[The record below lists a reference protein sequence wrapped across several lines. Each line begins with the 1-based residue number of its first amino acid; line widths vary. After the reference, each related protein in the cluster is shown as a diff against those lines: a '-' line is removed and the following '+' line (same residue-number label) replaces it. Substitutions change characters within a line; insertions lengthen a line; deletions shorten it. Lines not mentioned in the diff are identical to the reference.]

1 MTKPALQSTRHTL
14 PDDPV
19 AVWEYFYERGW
30 CDGLPIIPPTPERVV
45 AMLQGVERDPQ
56 NIVARL
62 SPSHAEVTVEKVAV
76 SAVMAGCRTGS
87 LPVLIAAVEGIAE
100 PRFLLLPMG
109 TPPATPL
116 MILNGPIR
124 HELGINCGY
133 SALGGVT
140 RSNATLGRALR
151 LVTLSIGLGGTAAI
165 ADQAT
170 HGLPTRISFCLGEN
184 EEASPWGPLHV
195 ARGFRK
201 GDSAVTVVN
210 VVSPINIVDQDAKSA
225 DSLLTT
231 LAGSMTT
238 QGSNNMSHNPGEP
251 FLMLG
256 LNHARM
262 LASEGL
268 SKRDVQE
275 RLRERAFVPFD
286 SFSPDL
292 QESMRK
298 GGRLVEDGRVHV
310 VREPEDLQVFVA
322 GGLGPHSQF
331 FTTLGRPATRLVST
345 KSRP

>member
-1 MTKPALQSTRHTL
+1 MAKPAVQSTRHTL

-30 CDGLPIIPPTPERVV
+30 CDGLPIIPPTPERVA
-45 AMLQGVERDPQ
+45 AMLEGVGRDLQ
-56 NIVARL
+56 DVVARL
-62 SPSHAEVTVEKVAV
+62 SPSHAEVTVEKIAV
-76 SAVMAGCRTGS
+76 NAVMAGCRPGS
-87 LPVLIAAVEGIAE
+87 LPVLMAAVEGIAE

-151 LVTLSIGLGGTAAI
+151 LVTLTVGMGGTATI

-184 EEASPWGPLHV
+184 EEASPWPPLHV
-195 ARGFRK
+195 ERGFEPD
-201 GDSAVTVVN
+201 DSTVTVVN
-210 VVSPINIVDQDAKSA
+210 VVSPVNIVDQDAKSA
-225 DSLLTT
+225 DALITT
-231 LAGSMTT
+231 LAGSMTM
-238 QGSNNMSHNPGEP
+238 QGSNNMSHSPAEP
-251 FLMLG
+251 FLLLG

-268 SKRDVQE
+268 SKNDVQR
-275 RLRERAFVPFD
+275 RLRDQAFLPFEA
-286 SFSPDL
+286 FSPDL

-298 GGRLVEDGRVHV
+298 GGRPVEDGHVHIV
-310 VREPEDLQVFVA
+310 KEPEDLQIFVA

-331 FTTLGRPATRLVST
+331 FTTLGRPVTTLVSI
-345 KSRP
+345 